1 MDDRTHPALPLF
13 ASGRRA
19 ALAALLCVASWLGG
33 CALVEESLN
42 PPEPEP
48 VAVAEPEPLPAVGP
62 PLPPAPRPRPPARVA
77 RLPTPAEPPQAQP
90 QPPTQPKP
98 EPEPAAPGD
107 ARLEPDPTLL
117 WLPEFKLVGMS
128 RGETATLLG
137 APTEERDAAPA
148 KIWKFMAGEC
158 VIDVYFYLD
167 VARNDF
173 YALHYNVQDRY
184 GVTTGEPAERCL
196 QRIYSESRR

>member
-1 MDDRTHPALPLF
+1 MDDPMHPVLRSFVAM
-13 ASGRRA
+13 RRSAVA
-19 ALAALLCVASWLGG
+19 AMLCGAVSLGG
-33 CALVEESLN
+33 CALIDEALN

-48 VAVAEPEPLPAVGP
+48 AAVVEPPPPVAEPV
-62 PLPPAPRPRPPARVA
+62 LPPAPRPRPPARVA
-77 RLPTPAEPPQAQP
+77 RLPAPAERPAQPQSPPVQAQP
-90 QPPTQPKP
+90 EPAP
-98 EPEPAAPGD
+98 EPV
-107 ARLEPDPTLL
+107 
-117 WLPEFKLVGMS
+117 LPEIKLVGMS

-148 KIWKFMAGEC
+148 KIWKFAAGEC
-158 VIDVYFYLD
+158 ALDVYFYLD

-173 YALHYNVQDRY
+173 YALHYNVQDRW

>member
-1 MDDRTHPALPLF
+1 M
-13 ASGRRA
+13 RRA
-19 ALAALLCVASWLGG
+19 FLLARRRLVSSIPVLLIVIAGTFFL
-33 CALVEESLN
+33 LE
-42 PPEPEP
+42 
-48 VAVAEPEPLPAVGP
+48 
-62 PLPPAPRPRPPARVA
+62 
-77 RLPTPAEPPQAQP
+77 
-90 QPPTQPKP
+90 
-98 EPEPAAPGD
+98 AAPGD
-107 ARLEPDPTLL
+107 ARLEPEPTLL

-148 KIWKFMAGEC
+148 KIWKFMSGEC
-158 VIDVYFYLD
+158 VVDVYFYLD